1 MAEDLKDILSHL
13 NKEVSQETLL
23 RYLKKELGRE
33 EEHEVERQLLE
44 DPFYNDAVEG
54 LQDVENPERLL
65 LIAEALNRDLK
76 KRTEKK
82 RKERSKRHLQP
93 QWWLYFSILIL
104 LILLVLIYL
113 LLHGRMPS

>member
-13 NKEVSQETLL
+13 NKNVSQETLL
-23 RYLKKELGRE
+23 RYLKKELGKE

-44 DPFYNDAVEG
+44 DAFYNDAAEG
-54 LQDVENPERLL
+54 LQEVENPERLV
-65 LIAEALNRDLK
+65 LIAEALNRDLR

-82 RKERSKRHLQP
+82 RNARNKRHLQP

-104 LILLVLIYL
+104 LILLVLVYL
-113 LLHGRMPS
+113 LLHGKMAS